1 MVSASSQVISQVVIS
16 PKAAHLCA
24 ISNCRHNRW
33 VLGRHEEGL
42 DASCKGRTKA
52 EDGRRG
58 RGRMSGD
65 NSTKATH
72 EARLLRKALRLPY
85 TSLLPRQPSATKLSQ
100 KRLCQVYWSN
110 GCYTGCSQNRKKKH
124 CLKCLKHTTAQMDR
138 LAPEADKHNAQIN
151 IGFDD
156 GSVRYGSVC
165 TPSMCIDGRY
175 YTTAEGFI
183 PRPAAP
189 RVGEGCASSA
199 ETCCS
204 RVATCGSIGD
214 TIQHMTASS
223 GWSR

>member
-1 MVSASSQVISQVVIS
+1 VRGAPAYCRPTCAALDECRGPEEALPAQITRLLRCSMVSASSQVISQVVIS

-110 GCYTGCSQNRKKKH
+110 GCYTGCSQN
-124 CLKCLKHTTAQMDR
+124 
-138 LAPEADKHNAQIN
+138 
-151 IGFDD
+151 
-156 GSVRYGSVC
+156 
-165 TPSMCIDGRY
+165 
-175 YTTAEGFI
+175 
-183 PRPAAP
+183 
-189 RVGEGCASSA
+189 
-199 ETCCS
+199 
-204 RVATCGSIGD
+204 
-214 TIQHMTASS
+214 
-223 GWSR
+223 